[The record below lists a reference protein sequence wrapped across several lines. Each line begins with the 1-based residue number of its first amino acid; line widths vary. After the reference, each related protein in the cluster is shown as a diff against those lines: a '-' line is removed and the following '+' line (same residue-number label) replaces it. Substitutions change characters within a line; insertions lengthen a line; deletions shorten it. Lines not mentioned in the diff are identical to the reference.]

1 MPPLAARARIRPRA
15 RRNIAAGALPLALAL
30 ASACA
35 PTPEVRGFAAGEYP
49 QRLSDWGLIQRHGNR
64 LLLGGGVVP
73 YDVNTPLFS
82 DYALKL
88 RTVWMPAGSRA
99 QYADDAAYT
108 FPPGTLISKTF
119 FYPLTDGLAQA
130 REGWD
135 GDLGKLDL
143 ARTQLMETRLLVR
156 HEQGWD
162 ALAYQWRGDE
172 AWLDITGSLMP
183 LQLAQDG
190 TVRKTHYIVPSRGEC
205 ARCHATGAAGA
216 EVLPIGTTTRQLN
229 RGYGN
234 GSENQIEAWR
244 RRGWLDDAPPPSHW
258 AQNANWSEPG
268 TPGAQ
273 TDHLEHLARS
283 YLDAN
288 CGHCHNP
295 LGPANSTG
303 LWLHRNATSPR
314 RLGLCKPPIAAG
326 QGTGGHSHSITPG
339 APDLSILAFR
349 MATTDPA
356 ARMPE
361 LGRTLVHQQGL
372 AVVSDWIAS
381 LPGECNASGRGVATP
396 QLRQQ
401 LDGGDDQT
409 DGRYALADHPL
420 DQPHLQLRHVVPERP
435 LELR

>member
-1 MPPLAARARIRPRA
+1 ML
-15 RRNIAAGALPLALAL
+15 RNIAAGALPLALAL
-30 ASACA
+30 ASACT
-35 PTPEVRGFAAGEYP
+35 PTPEVRSFAAGEYP
-49 QRLSDWGLIQRHGNR
+49 QRLSDWGLIRRHGDR
-64 LLLGGGVVP
+64 LVLGRGVVP

-88 RTVWMPAGSRA
+88 RTVWMPAGASA
-99 QYADDAAYT
+99 QYADNAAYT
-108 FPPGTLISKTF
+108 FPPGALISKTF

-172 AWLDITGSLMP
+172 AWLNITGGLIP

-190 TVRKTHYIVPSRGEC
+190 NLRKTHYIVPSRSEC
-205 ARCHATGAAGA
+205 ARCHATGEAGA

-234 GSENQIEAWR
+234 GPENQIEAWR
-244 RRGWLDDAPPPSHW
+244 RRGWLDAAPPPSHW
-258 AQNANWSEPG
+258 AQNANWTDRELL
-268 TPGAQ
+268 GAQ
-273 TDHLEHLARS
+273 TDHLGHLARS

-295 LGPANSTG
+295 LGPANTTG
-303 LWLHRNATSPR
+303 LWLHQNAPSLR

-326 QGTGGHSHSITPG
+326 QGTGGHSYSITPG
-339 APDLSILAFR
+339 APDRSILAFR
-349 MATTDPA
+349 MATTNPA

-372 AVVSDWIAS
+372 TVVSDWIAS
-381 LPGECNASGRGVATP
+381 LPGECNAPGQGAALRRLGQAAKNGLRSAGVP
-396 QLRQQ
+396 S
-401 LDGGDDQT
+401 
-409 DGRYALADHPL
+409 
-420 DQPHLQLRHVVPERP
+420 V
-435 LELR
+435 